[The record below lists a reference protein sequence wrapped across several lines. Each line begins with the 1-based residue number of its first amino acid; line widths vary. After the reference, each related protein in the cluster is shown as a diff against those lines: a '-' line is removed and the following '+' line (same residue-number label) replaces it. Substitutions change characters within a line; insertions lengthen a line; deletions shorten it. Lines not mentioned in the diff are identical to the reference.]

1 MLDDRISPLQVSHN
15 ALTSQFGNLQ
25 IEVQQSIHA
34 HDARITAVETQIAS
48 VQASAVDGQARESI
62 QRVEQQLKLFSII
75 ISEESR
81 SSNIHPTAHMPKDA
95 RVSDDQSLTV
105 VMGNLDN
112 KSIEAHCTSWMTK
125 QIESI
130 CHVSPTR
137 TYVKGEFRGMLWMVF
152 ASQSQRD
159 LVVEFLNKQKVAM
172 TSRVIWVAPDLPLP
186 MRVEK
191 KFLFALKKLLLT
203 WGWQGFETRV
213 DISSRSLS
221 IDGKVIVVVDA
232 HDQQF
237 DVRFADQWQDRLKDD
252 ALDKLFLDCQAM
264 MIKRRVGKGF
274 SKGQ

>member
-1 MLDDRISPLQVSHN
+1 
-15 ALTSQFGNLQ
+15 
-25 IEVQQSIHA
+25 
-34 HDARITAVETQIAS
+34 
-48 VQASAVDGQARESI
+48 
-62 QRVEQQLKLFSII
+62 
-75 ISEESR
+75 
-81 SSNIHPTAHMPKDA
+81 MPKDA

-105 VMGNLDN
+105 VMGKLDN
-112 KSIEAHCTSWMTK
+112 ESTEAHCTSWMTK

-137 TYVKGEFRGMLWMVF
+137 IYVKGEFRGMLWMVF

-159 LVVEFLNKQKVAM
+159 LVVGSLNKQKVAM
-172 TSRVIWVAPDLPLP
+172 TSRVVWVALDLPLP

-191 KFLFALKKLLLT
+191 KFLFTLKKLLLT

-213 DISSRSLS
+213 NISSRSLS
-221 IDGKVIVVVDA
+221 IDSKLVVVVDA

-237 DVRFADQWQDRLKDD
+237 DVRFADQWQDRLKYD
-252 ALDKLFLDCQAM
+252 ALDKLFLDCQTM